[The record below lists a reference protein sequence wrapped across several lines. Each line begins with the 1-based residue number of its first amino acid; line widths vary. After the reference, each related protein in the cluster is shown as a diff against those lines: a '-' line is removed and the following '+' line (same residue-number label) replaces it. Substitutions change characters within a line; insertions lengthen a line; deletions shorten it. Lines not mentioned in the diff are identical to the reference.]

1 MENML
6 KRFGYLKS
14 GVAAHIAS
22 RHADDPS
29 WDFWNFLKEAAENQD
44 EMKAQTERFKA
55 IVKREQMRI
64 NSNRT

>member
-22 RHADDPS
+22 IHADDPS

-55 IVKREQMRI
+55 ILKREQMSI
-64 NSNRT
+64 K

>member
-1 MENML
+1 MQDML

-29 WDFWNFLKEAAENQD
+29 WDFWNFLKEAAANQD

-55 IVKREQMRI
+55 ILKREQMRI
-64 NSNRT
+64 KSNRI